1 MIINSWKLFGR
12 RREEQGNDI
21 DKMANIIPIA
31 IKDDLFGFMKRD
43 RLPLYVL
50 KTAEYDMYLCVC
62 SYFELLTYTKL
73 FEQTRVTSCSA
84 FHSQQS
90 LFNLI
95 Q

>member
-50 KTAEYDMYLCVC
+50 KTAEYDVFVRLFLFPAFDVYQTLWTDK
-62 SYFELLTYTKL
+62 SDKL
-73 FEQTRVTSCSA
+73 FR
-84 FHSQQS
+84 FSQS
-90 LFNLI
+90 TISF
-95 Q
+95 

>member
-50 KTAEYDMYLCVC
+50 KTAEYDVFVRLFLFSAFDVYQTLWTDK
-62 SYFELLTYTKL
+62 SDKL
-73 FEQTRVTSCSA
+73 FR
-84 FHSQQS
+84 FSQS
-90 LFNLI
+90 TISF
-95 Q
+95 

>member
-1 MIINSWKLFGR
+1 MIINSWKLFDR

-50 KTAEYDMYLCVC
+50 KTAEYDVFVRLFLFSAFDVYQTLWTDK
-62 SYFELLTYTKL
+62 SDKL
-73 FEQTRVTSCSA
+73 FR
-84 FHSQQS
+84 FSQS
-90 LFNLI
+90 TISF
-95 Q
+95 